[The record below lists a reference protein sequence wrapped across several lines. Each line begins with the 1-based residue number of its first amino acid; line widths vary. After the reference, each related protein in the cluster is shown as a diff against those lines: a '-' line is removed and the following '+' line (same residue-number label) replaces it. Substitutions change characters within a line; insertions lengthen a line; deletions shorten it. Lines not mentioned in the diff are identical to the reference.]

1 MDGRMLLVIDEDGR
15 VLGEK
20 TREEIHEK
28 GLLHMEVH
36 VWFYMPDG
44 KIIFQH
50 RAKDKD
56 TFPDLLDT
64 AVGGHVEIGDTYE
77 GSAVKEAEEETGVR
91 LESKDLQLLDVIT
104 VLSLDSVTGKR
115 NHARKAVYAYRYAG
129 ALEDL
134 RIEEGKAVGFEAWDI
149 DELLALSADDAR
161 ARRFIPGILMEVG
174 KGFIRK
180 IQALI

>member
-50 RAKDKD
+50 RAKDTD